1 MYYFDFVCAIGKVW
15 LTGDEQGL
23 ISLDLAENPPF
34 AIGNLIKNERYFLV
48 IYNQLTEYF
57 AGKRQKFDV
66 SLQLK
71 GTEFQRKVWR
81 KLCEIPYGQTITYKE
96 LATNI
101 GNPKAHR
108 AAANANAANKLPII
122 IPCHRV
128 IASNG
133 KLGGYSLGTDL
144 KQYLLNLEHSNLSFK
159 NW

>member
-1 MYYFDFVCAIGKVW
+1 MYYFDFVCVIGKVW

-34 AIGNLIKNERYFLV
+34 AIGNLIKNERYFLA